1 MRLLLVGAFPYPH
14 NQGSQVYFQE
24 QAIALRAAGAE
35 VTLLTYASEASDSP
49 KDARRN
55 PGEGIALH
63 QRPVER
69 WRALDGFDHR
79 TSPGWTSPRSLRSG
93 PSWAKPFGDLGLAM
107 TLRHALASSRLD
119 DAYDAILTHNA
130 EAALIALHAL
140 PKARPPIL
148 YCVHT
153 LLENELSAYLKGP
166 KGQGFLGSVR
176 VLGTTGPIADRLDRV
191 GSRIDR
197 WIAERVDGSISLTQ
211 TAASVMRQSSQ
222 APSALIPPP
231 LPDPELDSE
240 PLNPAEVASRHALDP
255 GRFFL
260 YSGNLDG
267 YQELDILS
275 AAASELASRSEV
287 PPQIVIAS
295 HHLSCHLG
303 RHANRQDGASANGQH
318 SGDPDSPGGA
328 TSRGA
333 ESLPGVEFRHVESSS
348 EMQALLSAAR
358 ASLVTRRAQGGF
370 PIKLVNSLASGTPV
384 VAFHEQEWGLT
395 HERNS
400 LICAPDR
407 PALTLADAI
416 ERLAEDDALA
426 ERLSAG
432 ARALYLERHVPE
444 RVASETLDL
453 IRKVRSFSSR

>member
-35 VTLLTYASEASDSP
+35 VTLLTYASETSSSSKAA
-49 KDARRN
+49 KRN
-55 PGEGIALH
+55 PGEGIALR

-140 PKARPPIL
+140 PNARPPIL

-166 KGQGFLGSVR
+166 KKQGFMGSLRALGA
-176 VLGTTGPIADRLDRV
+176 TGPIADRLDRG

-231 LPDPELDSE
+231 LPDPELEPE
-240 PLNPAEVASRHALDP
+240 PLNQVEVASRHALDP

-295 HHLSCHLG
+295 HHLSRHLG
-303 RHANRQDGASANGQH
+303 PHANRQDGANGQH
-318 SGDPDSPGGA
+318 SGNRHSAGGA
-328 TSRGA
+328 ASGWA
-333 ESLPGVEFRHVESSS
+333 ESLPGVEFRHVESNS

-444 RVASETLDL
+444 RVASETLEL

>member
-14 NQGSQVYFQE
+14 NQGSQIYFQE

-35 VTLLTYASEASDSP
+35 VSLLTYASDASNATKSS
-49 KDARRN
+49 KGN
-55 PGEGIALH
+55 PTDRSLRDQPSLG
-63 QRPVER
+63 R
-69 WRALDGFDHR
+69 WRALDGFEHL
-79 TSPGWTSPRSLRSG
+79 TSPEWTSPRSLRSG
-93 PSWAKPFGDLGLAM
+93 LSWAKTLGDLGLAM
-107 TLRHALASSRLD
+107 TLRDAIASSRRD

-130 EAALIALHAL
+130 EATLVALHSL
-140 PKARPPIL
+140 PNRRPPVL

-153 LLENELSAYLKGP
+153 LLKNELSAYLKGP
-166 KGQGFLGSVR
+166 KRKGFWGSIR
-176 VLGTTGPIADRLDRV
+176 TFAAAGPIAERIDRV
-191 GSRIDR
+191 GGRIDR
-197 WIAERVDGSISLTQ
+197 WIAERVDGSICLTHS
-211 TAASVMRQSSQ
+211 AASVMRQFSQ

-231 LPDPELDSE
+231 LPDPKLDSV
-240 PLNPAEVASRHALDP
+240 PLDPIEVASRHALDP

-275 AAASELASRSEV
+275 AAAAELARRSES

-295 HHLSCHLG
+295 HHLG
-303 RHANRQDGASANGQH
+303 RHRSRHARRQDSTPANGQH
-318 SGDPDSPGGA
+318 VTDPDLWDGRAAGW
-328 TSRGA
+328 A
-333 ESLPGVEFRHVESSS
+333 ESLPGVEFRRVESSA

-358 ASLVTRRAQGGF
+358 ASLVTRRAEGGF
-370 PIKLVNSLASGTPV
+370 PIKLVNSLATGTPV

-407 PALTLADAI
+407 PALKLADAI
-416 ERLAEDDALA
+416 ERLADDDALA

-432 ARALYLERHVPE
+432 ARTLYLERHVPE
-444 RVASETLDL
+444 RAASETFDL
-453 IRKVRSFSSR
+453 IRRVRSSSPR

>member
-14 NQGSQVYFQE
+14 HQGSQVYFQE

-35 VTLLTYASEASDSP
+35 VTLLTYASDDSHRSKVSKRKP
-49 KDARRN
+49 AETGPRN
-55 PGEGIALH
+55 RLSLG
-63 QRPVER
+63 R
-69 WRALDGFDHR
+69 WRALDGFEHR

-93 PSWAKPFGDLGLAM
+93 PSWAKPLGDLGLAM
-107 TLRHALASSRLD
+107 TLRDAVASSQLD
-119 DAYDAILTHNA
+119 DPYDAILTHNA
-130 EAALIALHAL
+130 EAALVALHAL

-166 KGQGFLGSVR
+166 KRKGFLNFVR
-176 VLGTTGPIADRLDRV
+176 AFGASNPMADRLDRV
-191 GSRIDR
+191 GGRIDR
-197 WIAERVDGSISLTQ
+197 WIAERVDGSISLTH
-211 TAASVMRQSSQ
+211 AADCVMRQFSQ
-222 APSALIPPP
+222 EPSALIPPP
-231 LPDPELDSE
+231 LPDPQLDSE
-240 PLNPAEVASRHALDP
+240 PLDPLEVVSRLALDP

-267 YQELDILS
+267 YQELDILM
-275 AAASELASRSEV
+275 AAVEELAKRSDS

-295 HHLSCHLG
+295 HHLD
-303 RHANRQDGASANGQH
+303 RHACRRDETPANGQH
-318 SGDPDSPGGA
+318 VMDRDSR
-328 TSRGA
+328 RGITPEWA
-333 ESLPGVEFRHVESSS
+333 KSLPGVEFRGVESSA
-348 EMQALLSAAR
+348 EMQALLYAAR
-358 ASLVTRRAQGGF
+358 ASLVTRRAPGGF
-370 PIKLVNSLASGTPV
+370 PIKLVNSLATGTPV
-384 VAFHEQEWGLT
+384 VAFHGQEWGLS

-407 PALTLADAI
+407 PDLTLADAI
-416 ERLAEDDALA
+416 ERLAEDDRLA

-453 IRKVRSFSSR
+453 IRRVRSFLPR

>member
-24 QAIALRAAGAE
+24 QAIALRAAGAD
-35 VTLLTYASEASDSP
+35 VALLTYGSDASNSRKTS
-49 KDARRN
+49 KRN
-55 PGEGIALH
+55 SAERSVPGQRALEG
-63 QRPVER
+63 
-69 WRALDGFDHR
+69 WRALDGFEHW

-93 PSWAKPFGDLGLAM
+93 PSWAKPLGDLGLAM
-107 TLRHALASSRLD
+107 TLRNAVASSRSD

-130 EAALIALHAL
+130 EAALVALHTL
-140 PKARPPIL
+140 PNVRPPIL

-166 KGQGFLGSVR
+166 KKKGFLSSVR
-176 VLGTTGPIADRLDRV
+176 ALGATGPFAELLDRV
-191 GSRIDR
+191 GDRIDR
-197 WIAERVDGSISLTQ
+197 WIAERVDGSISLTRS
-211 TAASVMRQSSQ
+211 AASVMRQSSEV
-222 APSALIPPP
+222 PSALIPPP

-240 PLNPAEVASRHALDP
+240 PLNPAEIASRHGLDP

-275 AAASELASRSEV
+275 AAASDLAGRSES

-295 HHLSCHLG
+295 HHPGRHLG
-303 RHANRQDGASANGQH
+303 RHANRQHGASAHGRYFRNR
-318 SGDPDSPGGA
+318 DSLGGA
-328 TSRGA
+328 APGWA

-370 PIKLVNSLASGTPV
+370 PIKLVNSLATGTPV
-384 VAFHEQEWGLT
+384 IAFHEQEWGLT

-400 LICAPDR
+400 LICAPGR
-407 PALTLADAI
+407 AALTLANAI
-416 ERLAEDDALA
+416 EQLAEDDALA

-453 IRKVRSFSSR
+453 IRRVRSFLPR